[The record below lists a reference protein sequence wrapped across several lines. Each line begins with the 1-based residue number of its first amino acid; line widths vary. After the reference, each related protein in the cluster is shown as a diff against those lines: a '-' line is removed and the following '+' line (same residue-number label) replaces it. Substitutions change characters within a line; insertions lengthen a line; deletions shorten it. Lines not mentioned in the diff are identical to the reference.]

1 MIYELILNH
10 KQISIMK
17 KIFVSVTSIMLF
29 SVSSFANNATT
40 ISKVSEEKIVK
51 IETSNEALKSCTITV
66 KGTIDGKK
74 IDIKVTLEADDCADA
89 AIKVI
94 KGVM

>member
-1 MIYELILNH
+1 
-10 KQISIMK
+10 MK

-29 SVSSFANNATT
+29 SVSSFANNVTT
-40 ISKVSEEKIVK
+40 ISKVSEAKIVK
-51 IETSNEALKSCTITV
+51 IETANETLKTCTITV

-74 IDIKVTLEADDCADA
+74 IDIKVTLEAADCADA
-89 AIKVI
+89 AIKVL